1 MIAGNT
7 SRWQPLLG
15 DEFILPIEPHLVAST
30 YGAGDRPLGHDELFR
45 YEIATDPTCIA
56 QDTSLDVSASSV
68 GQNEVPFR
76 NLDSYDLTGKDD
88 LPNITLHER
97 GGGPVYSEV
106 GAYHGAGIDGAE
118 FGLLLTGYQMA
129 SDNSTTQI
137 SELYHEQIVEL
148 EFAHQNGQFVP
159 AGYQTYSS
167 FGFEG
172 QYTDQSVQFYHL
184 SIEAEREESFQTQML
199 FGSEDPVL
207 TSYGY
212 HEVLAIS
219 GEAFQNG
226 IADFSFSLQYSI
238 EFQMNAYGQYELLA
252 EVAFEGQ
259 INYMNAQT
267 REFQFY
273 DYVPIVFRDLESLEF
288 PPFSD
293 QLADQLAMFQYSMG
307 EAWDGLAQLNDRL
320 EAVFVKMR
328 EDGHYDAWDQIGQ
341 GPDNPYN
348 FDLPPPDL
356 WL

>member
-30 YGAGDRPLGHDELFR
+30 FGAGDRPLGHDELFQ

-76 NLDSYDLTGKDD
+76 NLDPYDLIGKDD
-88 LPNITLHER
+88 LPNITLHELH
-97 GGGPVYSEV
+97 GGHVSSEV
-106 GAYHGAGIDGAE
+106 GVYHGAGIDRAE
-118 FGLLLTGYQMA
+118 FSLLLTGYQMA

-137 SELYHEQIVEL
+137 SELYQEQIVEL
-148 EFAHQNGQFVP
+148 EFANQNGQFVP

-172 QYTDQSVQFYHL
+172 QYADQSVQFNHL
-184 SIEAEREESFQTQML
+184 SIAVEREECFQTQML

-212 HEVLAIS
+212 HEVLEIV

-238 EFQMNAYGQYELLA
+238 EFEMNAYGHYELFA

-259 INYMNAQT
+259 INYTNALT
-267 REFQFY
+267 RQFQFY
-273 DYVPIVFRDLESLEF
+273 DDAHILFRDLESLNF
-288 PPFSD
+288 LPFQIS
-293 QLADQLAMFQYSMG
+293 LPINWPCFRTVWVRPGMG
-307 EAWDGLAQLNDRL
+307 WR
-320 EAVFVKMR
+320 
-328 EDGHYDAWDQIGQ
+328 Y
-341 GPDNPYN
+341 
-348 FDLPPPDL
+348 
-356 WL
+356 